1 MKMNYSNQNINY
13 SIKEGKNDFHFS
25 SAHFVIGEGYIEG
38 IHGHNFIVEITAE
51 SENLNSHNMV
61 LDFLAVRAIMKPI
74 LDKIDHRTIIPKNN
88 PYLEIDSTN
97 DSLEMV
103 IRDKRYKLPKSDT
116 VLLPIKNGTVE
127 ELAKYILD
135 QLKPE
140 IISKTKNNPFKGL
153 LKVSISEYSFQ
164 SASASTIIE

>member
-1 MKMNYSNQNINY
+1 MNFSNEEISY

-51 SENLNSHNMV
+51 SKNLNSHNMV
-61 LDFLAVRAIMKPI
+61 LDFLVVRAIMEPI
-74 LDKIDHRTIIPKNN
+74 LEKIDHRTIIPSNN
-88 PYLEIDSTN
+88 PCLSINTEDTSIE
-97 DSLEMV
+97 LVVRE
-103 IRDKRYKLPKSDT
+103 KRYRLPINDV

-127 ELAKYILD
+127 ELAKYILG
-135 QLKPE
+135 QLKPK
-140 IISKTKNNPFKGL
+140 IISKTKKNPFKGL

-164 SASASTIIE
+164 SASASTIIK